1 MEYYLATKRNEGVSL
16 VAEGWRICLPMQ
28 ETWVWSLI
36 CEDSTCCGATKPV
49 HHNHWACAPRAW
61 SRDYWA
67 HVLQPVLRNKRSHW
81 NEKPSHHVSRKAQ
94 AATKAQHSQKRVK
107 KKKRKKPSTSTY
119 YNINL
124 ENIMLSE
131 RNQYKEPYT
140 GWFHLAEMSGKGK
153 SIMTVH

>member
-16 VAEGWRICLPMQ
+16 VAEGWRIRLPMQ

-49 HHNHWACAPRAW
+49 RHNHWACAPE
-61 SRDYWA
+61 
-67 HVLQPVLRNKRSHW
+67 LG
-81 NEKPSHHVSRKAQ
+81 
-94 AATKAQHSQKRVK
+94 AATTEPTCYSQCSATREATEMRSPRTMSREKLKQQQRPSTAKSELK
-107 KKKRKKPSTSTY
+107 KKKKDRNQVLAHT
-119 YNINL
+119 INL

-153 SIMTVH
+153 PIVTVH